1 MYRHVFVYAVYIV
14 AQVMHCGMQQNKA
27 NQKTTNNEWGLT
39 VKTTTLQKTRTQVGT
54 TGKIDEQIYKVGI
67 VVVGLSSLA
76 IGVWATVALVSGM
89 VASGGPGA
97 LVSDW
102 FRAVLGL

>member
-1 MYRHVFVYAVYIV
+1 M
-14 AQVMHCGMQQNKA
+14 
-27 NQKTTNNEWGLT
+27 KTTALN
-39 VKTTTLQKTRTQVGT
+39 KTRTQIRT
-54 TGKIDEQIYKVGI
+54 TGKVDEQVYKVGI

-97 LVSDW
+97 LVADW
-102 FRAVLGL
+102 FRAVIGS

>member
-1 MYRHVFVYAVYIV
+1 M
-14 AQVMHCGMQQNKA
+14 
-27 NQKTTNNEWGLT
+27 
-39 VKTTTLQKTRTQVGT
+39 KTTTLRKTRTQVGT
-54 TGKIDEQIYKVGI
+54 TAKIDEQIYKVGI

-102 FRAVLGL
+102 FRAVIGS

>member
-1 MYRHVFVYAVYIV
+1 M
-14 AQVMHCGMQQNKA
+14 
-27 NQKTTNNEWGLT
+27 KTTALN
-39 VKTTTLQKTRTQVGT
+39 KTRTQTRTVG
-54 TGKIDEQIYKVGI
+54 KVDEQVYRVGI

-97 LVSDW
+97 LVANW
-102 FRAVLGL
+102 FRAVTGI